1 MSPRQRDDRTDSGES
16 GPQGYIGMVC
26 SVASM
31 TIVGVL
37 FGRGLPV
44 WAPAA
49 LGAVVGFTCWL
60 AYRAYRSLSRRRG
73 TPSK

>member
-1 MSPRQRDDRTDSGES
+1 
-16 GPQGYIGMVC
+16 
-26 SVASM
+26 M